1 MNHILCAFVIFG
13 TVKNVCDFSEST
25 WYSYVRSFGY
35 YSYILC
41 FRGLSKETFDI
52 EHCFEI

>member
-1 MNHILCAFVIFG
+1 MCFVMFE
-13 TVKNVCDFSEST
+13 TAKNVCDLSVST

-35 YSYILC
+35 YSYILR

-52 EHCFEI
+52 EHCFEL